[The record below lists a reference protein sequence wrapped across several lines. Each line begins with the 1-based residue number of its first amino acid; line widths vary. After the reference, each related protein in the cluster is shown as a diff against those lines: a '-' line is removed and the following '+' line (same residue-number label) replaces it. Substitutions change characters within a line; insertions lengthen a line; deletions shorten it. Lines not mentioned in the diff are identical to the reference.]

1 MGDRL
6 SVWVGAGVI
15 TAGMSAALLTGAGVA
30 TATTDSQTSDATSTS
45 TSEPSAQS
53 EPEADH
59 SDEAEDAGESD
70 EAEDAGESDEAEDV
84 ESDEV
89 ESADTEAEGVEAGDT
104 EADDADDDSGN
115 ESGDRPLAP
124 AAREDDVADPGDEA
138 VDETVAV
145 GEAVEDA
152 VVAEEPATVIP
163 ADDDD
168 PATERAVEATTES
181 TSMVRPLASLK
192 AVDAEESATAAPR
205 QTLLSAIGTVIFNI
219 YTFAVRVL
227 GGPPMLPWGSSVT
240 VRSSSLRIDCG
251 DGYEVPADWY
261 VPEGATPTR
270 LIYLQH
276 GFLASGAFYSYTAA
290 RLAEATHSIVVATS
304 VTSNFLSCDGCW
316 VGGSPMHRAVA
327 GLFVD
332 GNTALAQSA
341 SAAGYSS
348 TLLDGVGR
356 VALVGHSAGGGL
368 AAGTAGYMAQNG
380 AFSKLAGVVLLDG
393 VGFGDVTPE
402 ALAKLPTDFPI
413 YNLAGK
419 SYYWNMS
426 GTTNTSLEEWRP
438 GKFNGVRLAD
448 GSHSDT
454 MLGGNP
460 LIQAALNIVT
470 GWSKVEN
477 VKAAEKISAAWL
489 NDMFTGTQA
498 SGFYGAPG
506 AALEIET
513 SRGTATA
520 YVLPGPTERRTFQD
534 WLFTVAGKILF
545 GIDFATCAVD
555 PDEVS
560 TEIAPFSAPDTLL
573 SLDGRA
579 KPRQSNAQQCL
590 HG

>member
-6 SVWVGAGVI
+6 SVLVGAGVI
-15 TAGMSAALLTGAGVA
+15 TAGMSAALLAGAGVA
-30 TATTDSQTSDATSTS
+30 AATTDSEAGGATS
-45 TSEPSAQS
+45 TSEPSERAAQS
-53 EPEADH
+53 EPEADN
-59 SDEAEDAGESD
+59 SDVAEDADES
-70 EAEDAGESDEAEDV
+70 EDA
-84 ESDEV
+84 DEV
-89 ESADTEAEGVEAGDT
+89 EDEDDEVEDEDVVVTEPGDDIQDRPVETEPEAPDARDDAVAEPTEAVEEPEPT
-104 EADDADDDSGN
+104 E
-115 ESGDRPLAP
+115 
-124 AAREDDVADPGDEA
+124 
-138 VDETVAV
+138 AV
-145 GEAVEDA
+145 GESEPVT
-152 VVAEEPATVIP
+152 EPASVI
-163 ADDDD
+163 
-168 PATERAVEATTES
+168 
-181 TSMVRPLASLK
+181 RPLVSSKVAD
-192 AVDAEESATAAPR
+192 VEESAAAPR
-205 QTLLSAIGTVIFNI
+205 QTLLSAVGTVIFNI
-219 YTFAVRVL
+219 YSFAVRVL
-227 GGPPMLPWGSSVT
+227 GGPPMLPWGSTVT

-251 DGYEVPADWY
+251 DGYDVPADWY

-327 GLFVD
+327 GLFAD

-341 SAAGYSS
+341 LAAGYGSA
-348 TLLDGVGR
+348 LLDGVGR

-368 AAGTAGYMAQNG
+368 AAGTAGYMTQNG
-380 AFSKLAGVVLLDG
+380 SFGKLAGVVMLDG
-393 VGFGDVTPE
+393 VGFGNVTPQ

-419 SYYWNMS
+419 SYYWNMAGAS
-426 GTTNTSLEEWRP
+426 NTALEEWRP
-438 GKFNGVRLAD
+438 GTFNGVRLAG

-460 LIQAALNIVT
+460 LVQAALNIVT
-470 GWSKVEN
+470 GWSKIEN

-489 NDMFTGTQA
+489 NDMFTGTPQSPG

-506 AALEIET
+506 DILQIET

-545 GIDFATCAVD
+545 GINFATCAVD
-555 PDEVS
+555 PDEAPS
-560 TEIAPFSAPDTLL
+560 GILPFSAPDTLL

-579 KPRQSNAQQCL
+579 KPGQSSAQQCL

>member
-1 MGDRL
+1 MADRL

-15 TAGMSAALLTGAGVA
+15 TAGMSAALLAGAGVA
-30 TATTDSQTSDATSTS
+30 TATTDSQTSGATSAS
-45 TSEPSAQS
+45 ASELSAQS
-53 EPEADH
+53 EPETDHADEADH

-70 EAEDAGESDEAEDV
+70 DADGPEP
-84 ESDEV
+84 DEV
-89 ESADTEAEGVEAGDT
+89 EAEGVEVGDL
-104 EADDADDDSGN
+104 EVGDVEVGDADDSED
-115 ESGDRPLAP
+115 ESGDRPLKTGPEAP
-124 AAREDDVADPGDEA
+124 AAREDDVAEPGDEA

-145 GEAVEDA
+145 EEV
-152 VVAEEPATVIP
+152 VVAEESATAIP
-163 ADDDD
+163 AEGSG
-168 PATERAVEATTES
+168 PAAERAVEATTES
-181 TSMVRPLASLK
+181 TSVVRPLASSK
-192 AVDAEESATAAPR
+192 AADAQESATVAPR
-205 QTLLSAIGTVIFNI
+205 QTLLSAISTVIFNI

-251 DGYEVPADWY
+251 DGYDVAADWY

-276 GFLASGAFYSYTAA
+276 GFLASGAFYSHTAA
-290 RLAEATHSIVVATS
+290 RLAEATDSIVVATS
-304 VTSNFLSCDGCW
+304 MTSNFLSCDGCW

-341 SAAGYSS
+341 LAAGYSS
-348 TLLDGVGR
+348 TLLDGVSR
-356 VALVGHSAGGGL
+356 VALIGHSAGGGL
-368 AAGTAGYMAQNG
+368 AAGTAGYMTQNG
-380 AFSKLAGVVLLDG
+380 SFDRLAGVVMLDG
-393 VGFGDVTPE
+393 VGFGDVTPQ

-413 YNLAGK
+413 YNLAARA
-419 SYYWNMS
+419 YFWNLS
-426 GTTNTSLEEWRP
+426 GITNDAMETWRP
-438 GKFNGVRLAD
+438 GEFNGVKLAD
-448 GSHSDT
+448 SSHGDAMT
-454 MLGGNP
+454 GGN
-460 LIQAALNIVT
+460 LLVQVAMNLVT
-470 GWSKVEN
+470 GWPKPGN
-477 VKAAEKISAAWL
+477 VKAAEKISAGWL
-489 NDMFTGTQA
+489 NDMFTGTTA
-498 SGFYGAPG
+498 SGFYGAPDET
-506 AALEIET
+506 LQIET

-520 YVLPGPTERRTFQD
+520 YVLPGPTQRPTFID
-534 WLFTVAGKILF
+534 WLFALGATILF